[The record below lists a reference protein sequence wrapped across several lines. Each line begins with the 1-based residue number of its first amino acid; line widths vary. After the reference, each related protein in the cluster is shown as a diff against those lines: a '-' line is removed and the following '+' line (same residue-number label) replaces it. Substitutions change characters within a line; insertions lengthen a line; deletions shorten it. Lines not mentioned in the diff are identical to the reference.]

1 MENKKNSAMQLMM
14 LSKYEPVDAIQ
25 KENRNGWVDYGDEN
39 QYPNYLLNLYKNS
52 PVHNALVNSIAFMI
66 SGKGTNTILD
76 NAIDGV
82 ALDLKLHGYFF
93 SEVIWSLDGTRP
105 AKINHL
111 PVDECRLC
119 YNEEIDEVT
128 GIYFSKDWKN
138 WRAKKNTP
146 IYIPFIDPKNTIEQ
160 PRQVVYGHIMN
171 TGGSYYS
178 QPDYI
183 GGMNYIELS
192 YQMGLYH
199 VNNILNGLFPSFIV
213 SFVNGVPERDARQ
226 QIRREWEEMLSGAS
240 NAGKFIMTFD
250 EEPEHTPQIK
260 DFPLSDA
267 DKQYQ
272 FLSEETTKQIM
283 IAHRVT
289 SPLLFGIRDA
299 SGLGSNKDEMT
310 IAMKIFN
317 SQVIEPYQRIIVNS
331 FSALFPDLSITP
343 NTPLI
348 NDEVVTAVPTQDVV
362 VDTTKPEEVVTPE
375 DTNTPTEVVTPE
387 VKVSDVT
394 YNGAQIASA
403 LEIVAKVKE
412 GALTTEQAIVFLVQF
427 LQLDVEIAKSMFQ
440 TGGNAVAQL
449 SNQKKKEK
457 QKREKNVDANI
468 SDENSTA
475 WLKYLESKIE
485 YLDEE
490 EWECVSNEQVTDPHN
505 EKNYMQEYMN
515 AMPSKSYADPNPKSS
530 FDKGLYKVR
539 YAYSQNLSEKS
550 REFCRTM
557 VGWSNAGALFRYED
571 IIEMGDD
578 GVNGDFAPTGENSYS
593 IWEWKGGAFC
603 HHFWTR
609 KVFFRKRKNGKFL
622 PNEGMKNEEEVE
634 GKVPNIIRKKG
645 KESIAP
651 INTPSRGSLKY

>member
-1 MENKKNSAMQLMM
+1 MEQKKNSALQLMM
-14 LSKYEPVDAIQ
+14 LSKYEPVEAIQ
-25 KENRNGWVDYGDEN
+25 KENRNGWVDYGENN
-39 QYPNYLLNLYKNS
+39 QYPNYILNLYKNS

-66 SGKGTNTILD
+66 AGKGTNTIVD
-76 NAIDGV
+76 NAIDGI
-82 ALDLKLHGYFF
+82 ALDLKMHGYFF

-119 YNEEIDEVT
+119 YNEETDEVT
-128 GIYFSKDWKN
+128 GIYYSKDWKN
-138 WRAKKNTP
+138 WRTKKNTP
-146 IYIPFIDPKNTIEQ
+146 VYIPFIDPKNTIEQ
-160 PRQVVYGHIMN
+160 PRQIVAGHIMN

-250 EEPEHTPQIK
+250 EEPQHTPQIK

-317 SQVIEPYQRIIVNS
+317 SQVIEPYQRIIVNA
-331 FSALFPDLSITP
+331 FSGLFPDLSITP

-362 VDTTKPEEVVTPE
+362 IDAPKPEAVVTPE

-412 GALTTEQAIVFLVQF
+412 GALTIEQAIVFLVQF

-449 SNQKKKEK
+449 SNQKKKDK
-457 QKREKNVDANI
+457 QKKAKNVVANI
-468 SDENSTA
+468 SDENSAT

-485 YLDEE
+485 YLDED
-490 EWECVSNEQVTDPHN
+490 EWDCVSEEQVIDPMN
-505 EKNYMQEYMN
+505 EKNFVHEYMN
-515 AMPSKSYADPNPKSS
+515 AMPSKSYADPDPKSS

-539 YAYSQNLSEKS
+539 YAYSQNLSENS
-550 REFCRTM
+550 REFCSTM
-557 VGWSNAGALFRYED
+557 VGWSKSGALFRYED

-578 GVNGDFAPTGENSYS
+578 GVNGDFAPTGENNYS

-603 HHFWTR
+603 HHFWVR

-622 PNEGMKNEEEVE
+622 PNEGMNNEEEVE
-634 GKVPNIIRKKG
+634 GKVPNMIRKKG
-645 KESIAP
+645 KESVAP